1 MTARLETVS
10 RPPQISRLREF
21 VIGFGT
27 LVDSTST
34 ESVILREGASLLKDL
49 IRVDDWLPAR
59 YAEPDLERYRQYLLH
74 ADSRERFSV
83 VSFVWG
89 PGQTTPIH
97 DHTVWGLIG
106 MLRGKEHEQHYVRTE
121 YGNLVRDGAPHFLTQ
136 GEVDVV
142 SPTAGD
148 LHRVS
153 NALSDQ
159 VSISVHVYGANIGG
173 VRRSIYESSGAQ
185 KPFIS
190 GYSNTELPNLWDR
203 SKEAT

>member
-27 LVDSTST
+27 LLDSTST

-59 YAEPDLERYRQYLLH
+59 YAEPDLELCRQYLLH

-83 VSFVWG
+83 VSLVWG
-89 PGQTTPIH
+89 PRQTTPIH

-106 MLRGKEHEQHYVRTE
+106 ILRGKEHEQHYVRTE
-121 YGNLVRDGAPHFLTQ
+121 HGRLVEHGAPHFLAP

-142 SPTAGD
+142 WPTVGD

-153 NALSDQ
+153 NALSDH
-159 VSISVHVYGANIGG
+159 VSISIHVYGANIGG
-173 VRRSIYESSGAQ
+173 VRRWIYESSGAR

-190 GYSNTELPNLWDR
+190 GYSDNELPNPWDR
-203 SKEAT
+203 SKEAS